1 MYLYLVET
9 QFIMLPSQG
18 SLHFSDYSSLY
29 DIVVPKDNKLRLI
42 NELVDFSFIY
52 DELNDRYCQDN
63 GRMAEDP
70 VRMFKYLMIK
80 SISGLSDVDLV
91 DKCMYDMSYKYFLG
105 LAPEDRVIESSTL
118 TKFRRIRLKDM
129 NLLDMLIN
137 KSIDIAKEKGIVLSK
152 KIMVDAT
159 HSLSRSNPVLPAG
172 ALEKQAKILRKSV
185 YEADANMKGN
195 MPPKYE
201 GDDLE
206 KQMDYVAGL
215 LSFLKEQKLAILP
228 TVSEKM
234 NLLSEMM
241 EDIKDHYTVSF
252 DPDARVGHKAADS
265 EFFGY
270 KGHLAVVP
278 ERLVV
283 AATMTSGEK
292 GDGPELPALISKTK
306 RNIPDLEEVIGD
318 GAYSGQKNL
327 ENAEQENVSIIAKL
341 NPIVANGNIRNHNG
355 FTYNKDA
362 GMMVC
367 PAGHMAIRK
376 NIKDRSFENKN
387 KQIRFTFDVHK
398 CKVCKHAEECGYKGT
413 KDMRYSISILS
424 EQQEDL
430 KKRQETEEF
439 KEKYKERYI
448 VEAKNSELKH
458 PYHLDR
464 AISYGLDAFTMQSA
478 VAIFTS
484 NLVRINRI
492 LAENKGK

>member
-1 MYLYLVET
+1 
-9 QFIMLPSQG
+9 MLPTQG
-18 SLHFSDYSSLY
+18 VIHFSDYSSLY

-42 NELVDFSFIY
+42 NDLVDFSFIY
-52 DELNDRYCQDN
+52 EELQDKYCQDN

-118 TKFRRIRLKDM
+118 SKFRRMRLKDI
-129 NLLDMLIN
+129 NLLDKLIN
-137 KSIDIAKEKGIVLSK
+137 KSIDIAKEKGIEISK
-152 KIMVDAT
+152 KIIVDAT

-172 ALEKQAKILRKSV
+172 ALQKQAKILRKSV
-185 YEADANMKGN
+185 YEADANMRER
-195 MPPKYE
+195 MPQKYE

-215 LSFLKEQKLAILP
+215 LSFLKEQKVAILP
-228 TVSEKM
+228 SVSEKM

-241 EDIKDHYTVSF
+241 EDIKDHYTVSV
-252 DPDARVGHKAADS
+252 DPDARIGHKAADS

-270 KGHLAVVP
+270 KGHIAVVP

-292 GDGPELPALISKTK
+292 GDGPELPSLISKAK
-306 RNIPDLEEVIGD
+306 VNIPDLEEVIGD
-318 GAYSGQKNL
+318 GAYSSQNNL
-327 ENAEQENVSIIAKL
+327 ENAERENVTIIAKL
-341 NPIVANGNIRNHNG
+341 NAVVANGNIRDNVG

-362 GMMVC
+362 GMAVC
-367 PAGHMAIRK
+367 PAGHMAIYK
-376 NIKDRSFENKN
+376 HVLDRSTEKKRKN
-387 KQIRFTFDVHK
+387 KQLRFTFDAHK

-413 KDMRYSISILS
+413 NPYIGKQYAISILS

-430 KKRQETEEF
+430 KQRQETEEF
-439 KEKYKERYI
+439 KEKYRERYI

-464 AISYGLDAFTMQSA
+464 AISYGLDAFTMQGA

-484 NLVRINRI
+484 NLVRINRL
-492 LAENKGK
+492 LAEKQAK

>member
-1 MYLYLVET
+1 
-9 QFIMLPSQG
+9 MLPAQG
-18 SLHFSDYSSLY
+18 TIHFSDYSSLY

-52 DELNDRYCQDN
+52 DELYGRYCQDN

-70 VRMFKYLMIK
+70 VRMFKYLMIR

-118 TKFRRIRLKDM
+118 SKFRRMRLKDM
-129 NLLDMLIN
+129 NLLDILIN
-137 KSIDIAKEKGIVLSK
+137 KSIAIAREKGIEISK
-152 KIMVDAT
+152 KIIVDST

-172 ALEKQAKILRKSV
+172 ALQKQAKILRRSV
-185 YEADANMKGN
+185 YEADASMKDK
-195 MPPKYE
+195 MPSKYE
-201 GDDLE
+201 GDNLE

-215 LSFLKEQKLAILP
+215 LSFLKEQKVAILP
-228 TVSEKM
+228 TVSEKI
-234 NLLSEMM
+234 NLLAEMM
-241 EDIKDHYTVSF
+241 EDIKDHYTVSV

-283 AATMTSGEK
+283 AATITSGEK
-292 GDGPELPALISKTK
+292 GDGPELPELISKAK
-306 RNIPDLEEVIGD
+306 ANIPDLEEVIGD
-318 GAYSGQKNL
+318 AAYSGQNNL
-327 ENAEQENVSIIAKL
+327 ENAEREGVSIVARL
-341 NPIVANGNIRNHNG
+341 NPVITNGHRGQAQG

-362 GMMVC
+362 GMAVC

-376 NIKDRSFENKN
+376 HIIDSRSTEKKRKN
-387 KQIRFTFDVHK
+387 KRLRFTFDPHK
-398 CKVCKHAEECGYKGT
+398 CRVCKHAAECGYKGT
-413 KDMRYSISILS
+413 NRDSVKRYTIAILS
-424 EQQEDL
+424 EQQEEL
-430 KKRQETEEF
+430 RKRQETEAF
-439 KEKYKERYI
+439 REKYRERYI

-492 LAENKGK
+492 LAGKDKE

>member
-1 MYLYLVET
+1 
-9 QFIMLPSQG
+9 MLPIQG
-18 SLHFSDYSSLY
+18 SIHFSDYSSLY

-52 DELNDRYCQDN
+52 KELQDKYCLDN

-80 SISGLSDVDLV
+80 CISGLSDVDLV

-118 TKFRRIRLKDM
+118 SKFRKLRLQDV
-129 NLLDMLIN
+129 NLLDKLIN
-137 KSIDIAKEKGIVLSK
+137 KTIEIARSKGIEISK
-152 KIMVDAT
+152 RIVVDAT

-172 ALEKQAKILRKSV
+172 ALQKQAKILRKAV
-185 YEADANMKGN
+185 YEADENMKGK
-195 MPPKYE
+195 MPQKYE

-206 KQMDYVAGL
+206 KQMDYIAAL
-215 LSFLKEQKLAILP
+215 LSFLKDQKVAFLP
-228 TVSEKM
+228 SVSEKM
-234 NLLSEMM
+234 NLLSEMID
-241 EDIKDHYTVSF
+241 DIKDHYTVSV

-292 GDGPELPALISKTK
+292 GDGPELPALISKAK
-306 RNIPDLEEVIGD
+306 VNIPNLEEVIAD
-318 GAYSGQKNL
+318 AAYSSQNNL
-327 ENAEQENVSIIAKL
+327 ENASKEHVSLIAKL
-341 NPIVANGNIRNHNG
+341 NPIVVNSSKNERDG

-367 PAGHMAIRK
+367 PAGHMAKYKQVTKRYDKKRK
-376 NIKDRSFENKN
+376 NDRL
-387 KQIRFTFDVHK
+387 RFIFDRQK
-398 CKVCKHAEECGYKGT
+398 CVVCKYAEECGFKGGRYGKQYTVSLLT
-413 KDMRYSISILS
+413 KEQ
-424 EQQEDL
+424 EQQLRD
-430 KKRQETEEF
+430 QETQEF

-458 PYHLDR
+458 PYHMDK
-464 AISYGLDAFTMQSA
+464 AISYGLDAFTMQGA

-484 NLVRINRI
+484 NLVRINRL
-492 LAENKGK
+492 LAEERAK

>member
-1 MYLYLVET
+1 
-9 QFIMLPSQG
+9 MLPNQG

-118 TKFRRIRLKDM
+118 SKFRRMRLKDM

-137 KSIDIAKEKGIVLSK
+137 KSIDIAKEKGIEISR
-152 KIMVDAT
+152 KIIVDAT

-172 ALEKQAKILRKSV
+172 ALQKQAKILRKSV
-185 YEADANMKGN
+185 YEADASMREK
-195 MPPKYE
+195 MPQKYE
-201 GDDLE
+201 GDNLE
-206 KQMDYVAGL
+206 KEMDYVTGL
-215 LSFLKEQKLAILP
+215 LAFLKDQKVAVLP
-228 TVSEKM
+228 TVSEKI
-234 NLLSEMM
+234 NLLAEMM
-241 EDIKDHYTVSF
+241 EDIKDHYTVSV

-292 GDGPELPALISKTK
+292 GDGPELPTLISKAK

-318 GAYSGQKNL
+318 GAYSGQANL
-327 ENAEQENVSIIAKL
+327 ENAEREEVSIIAKL
-341 NPIVANGNIRNHNG
+341 NPIIANG
-355 FTYNKDA
+355 FA
-362 GMMVC
+362 C
-367 PAGHMAIRK
+367 S
-376 NIKDRSFENKN
+376 SFHS
-387 KQIRFTFDVHK
+387 FD
-398 CKVCKHAEECGYKGT
+398 
-413 KDMRYSISILS
+413 
-424 EQQEDL
+424 
-430 KKRQETEEF
+430 
-439 KEKYKERYI
+439 
-448 VEAKNSELKH
+448 
-458 PYHLDR
+458 P
-464 AISYGLDAFTMQSA
+464 
-478 VAIFTS
+478 
-484 NLVRINRI
+484 
-492 LAENKGK
+492 

>member
-1 MYLYLVET
+1 
-9 QFIMLPSQG
+9 MLPAQSTIR
-18 SLHFSDYSSLY
+18 FSDYSSLY

-52 DELNDRYCQDN
+52 EELNDRYCQDN

-118 TKFRRIRLKDM
+118 SKFRRMRLKDM

-137 KSIDIAKEKGIVLSK
+137 KSIAIAREKGIEISK
-152 KIMVDAT
+152 KIIVDAT

-172 ALEKQAKILRKSV
+172 ALQKQAKILRKSV
-185 YEADANMKGN
+185 YEADASMKDK
-195 MPPKYE
+195 MPQKYE

-215 LSFLKEQKLAILP
+215 LSFLREQKVAILP
-228 TVSEKM
+228 TVSEKI
-234 NLLSEMM
+234 NLLAEMM
-241 EDIKDHYTVSF
+241 EDIKDHYTVSV

-292 GDGPELPALISKTK
+292 GDGPELPALISKAK
-306 RNIPDLEEVIGD
+306 VNIPDLEEVIGD
-318 GAYSGQKNL
+318 GAYSGQDNL
-327 ENAEQENVSIIAKL
+327 ENAGKEQISLIAKL
-341 NPIVANGNIRNHNG
+341 NPIVASGSRSERGG
-355 FTYNKDA
+355 FTFNKDA

-367 PAGHMAIRK
+367 PAGHMAKYKQITKRHDEKRK
-376 NIKDRSFENKN
+376 NDRL
-387 KQIRFTFDVHK
+387 RFIFDRDK
-398 CKVCKHAEECGYKGT
+398 CAVCKYAEECGFKGGRYGKQYTVSLLT
-413 KDMRYSISILS
+413 K
-424 EQQEDL
+424 EQEHQL
-430 KKRQETEEF
+430 KEQETPEF

-448 VEAKNSELKH
+448 IEAKNSELKH
-458 PYHLDR
+458 PYHLGR

-492 LAENKGK
+492 LADKSEK

>member
-1 MYLYLVET
+1 
-9 QFIMLPSQG
+9 MLPAQG
-18 SLHFSDYSSLY
+18 SIRFSDYSSLY

-52 DELNDRYCQDN
+52 DELNDRYCPDN

-105 LAPEDRVIESSTL
+105 LAPEDKVIEASTL
-118 TKFRRIRLKDM
+118 SKFRRMRLKDM

-137 KSIDIAKEKGIVLSK
+137 KSIDIAKAKGIEISK
-152 KIMVDAT
+152 KIIVDAT

-172 ALEKQAKILRKSV
+172 ALQKQAKILRKSV
-185 YEADANMKGN
+185 YEADATMKDR
-195 MPPKYE
+195 MPQKYE
-201 GDDLE
+201 GDNLE
-206 KQMDYVAGL
+206 KQIDYVAGL
-215 LSFLKEQKLAILP
+215 LSFLREQKVAILP
-228 TVSEKM
+228 TVSEKI
-234 NLLSEMM
+234 NLLAEMM
-241 EDIKDHYTVSF
+241 EDIKDHYTVSM
-252 DPDARVGHKAADS
+252 DPDARMGHKAADS

-292 GDGPELPALISKTK
+292 GDGPELPSLISKAK
-306 RNIPDLEEVIGD
+306 VNIPDLEEVIGD
-318 GAYSGQKNL
+318 GAYSGQDNL
-327 ENAEQENVSIIAKL
+327 ENAGKEHIVLIAKL
-341 NPIVANGNIRNHNG
+341 NPIVSNGRQSERDG
-355 FTYNKDA
+355 FTFNKDA

-367 PAGHMAIRK
+367 PAGHMAKYKNVTKRYDEKRK
-376 NIKDRSFENKN
+376 NNR
-387 KQIRFTFDVHK
+387 IRFIFDREK
-398 CKVCKHAEECGYKGT
+398 CSVCKYAEECGFKGG
-413 KDMRYSISILS
+413 RYGKQYTVSILS
-424 EQQEDL
+424 KEQEVQLRE
-430 KKRQETEEF
+430 QETQEF

-492 LAENKGK
+492 LAEKQAK